1 MNYFLYILIIALV
14 GIIVYLI
21 FKQNKGGEGSKE
33 LTDELK
39 EIRKEMAESRE
50 KSIQSLQKQLEESGK
65 EARESRKII
74 SNVTEKL
81 TELDRTN
88 KQVIGFAEQL
98 QSLENILK
106 NPKQRGI
113 LGEYYLETV
122 LSNVL
127 PPQSYEMQYK
137 FKDGKI
143 VDAVIFVKDRIIPI
157 DSKFS
162 LENYNRIVEEKDP
175 KRREELEKIFSQDL
189 KSRIDETSKYIRPE
203 EKTMEFAL
211 MFIPAEAIY
220 YDLLVNQMGAV
231 KSNTRALLE
240 YASRE
245 KHVQIVSPN
254 TFNVFLQMI
263 LQGLRGFQI
272 EEAAKEIRTNV
283 EKLGRHLAS
292 YDEYMKKLG
301 DHLGTTCNT
310 YNIAYKELGKIDK
323 DVVKITQG
331 DKNIEPLQIDKPNVD

>member
-1 MNYFLYILIIALV
+1 MTYFLYIIIFVLL
-14 GIIVYLI
+14 GIVLYLI
-21 FKQNKGGEGSKE
+21 FGKKEKGLAG
-33 LTDELK
+33 ELK
-39 EIRKEMAESRE
+39 EIRKEMMESRE
-50 KSIQSLQKQLEESGK
+50 KNMQSLQKQLEESGK
-65 EARESRKII
+65 DARENARESRKII

-143 VDAVIFVKDRIIPI
+143 VDAAIFVKDKIIPI

-220 YDLLVNQMGAV
+220 YDLLVNQMGAI

-263 LQGLRGFQI
+263 LQGLRGFKI
-272 EEAAKEIRTNV
+272 EEAAKEIRINV

-301 DHLGTTCNT
+301 DHLSTTCNT
-310 YNIAYKELGKIDK
+310 YNVAYKELGKVDK
-323 DVVKITQG
+323 DIVKITQREKG
-331 DKNIEPLQIDKPNVD
+331 IEPIQIDKPNID